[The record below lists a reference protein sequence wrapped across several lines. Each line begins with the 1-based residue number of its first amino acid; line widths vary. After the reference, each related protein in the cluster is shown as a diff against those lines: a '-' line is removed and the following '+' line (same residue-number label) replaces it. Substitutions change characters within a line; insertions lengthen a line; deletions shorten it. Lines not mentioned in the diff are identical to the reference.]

1 MGYRVVTTTRIT
13 HATPASTY
21 AHICHR
27 DAENDIASQL
37 VPSSQSDIYQ
47 RYNVKLKDGVDV
59 ILGGVNVNFCRKIKG
74 RTDRPTE
81 FDRRNATSRLSNG
94 L

>member
-1 MGYRVVTTTRIT
+1 LPKAQGWGTGAVTITRIT

-37 VPSSQSDIYQ
+37 VSSSQGDTYQ
-47 RYNVKLKDGVDV
+47 RYNVKL
-59 ILGGVNVNFCRKIKG
+59 NM
-74 RTDRPTE
+74 
-81 FDRRNATSRLSNG
+81 G
-94 L
+94 LM